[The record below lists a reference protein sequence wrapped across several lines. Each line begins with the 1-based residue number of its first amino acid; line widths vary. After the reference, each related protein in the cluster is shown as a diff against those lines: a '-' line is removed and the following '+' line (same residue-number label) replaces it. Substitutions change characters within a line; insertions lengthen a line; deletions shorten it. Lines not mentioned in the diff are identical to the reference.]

1 MFNPPIFSVDGKL
14 IHSIFLNKIITLYLA
29 MNTQNFLMG
38 RREGEQEDKKR
49 GMSLILTMGRRQKS
63 KKISK
68 DMGKTPAMIKKMT
81 AFSLIKTLFQ
91 QILLRLIEIPKRVL

>member
-1 MFNPPIFSVDGKL
+1 
-14 IHSIFLNKIITLYLA
+14 

-38 RREGEQEDKKR
+38 RREGEKEDKKR
-49 GMSLILTMGRRQKS
+49 GTSLILTMRRRQKR
-63 KKISK
+63 KKISE

-91 QILLRLIEIPKRVL
+91 QILLRLIKISKRVL